1 MTSTKGMN
9 TTTLLNNRYQIIESI
24 GRGGFGETFLA
35 IDTHSPSG
43 KRCVI
48 KQLKPIINE
57 SSIPQW
63 MYDRFEQEARI
74 LEHVG
79 DEQIQVPRLHAYF
92 CEDKNFYLVQEWV
105 EGITLTKKVQE
116 EGKIPPEKVEEFL
129 LKILPVLGYLHKENI
144 VHRDVKPDNIILRA
158 KDNLP
163 VLIDFGAVKEALT
176 TFVYSQGQSAYSIA
190 IGTPGYM
197 SSEQAAGRPIFSS
210 DLYSLGLTA
219 VYMLTGKPPQYLRT
233 DSRTG
238 EILWRDEIPDFHSNL
253 AGVIDRAIRFSPR
266 ERFSN
271 SQEMI
276 EALKPM
282 TSHYPTM
289 GFGSPGTPPKNN
301 HSSRASNNH
310 TVSYDPTIA
319 VGGRATPQNLVNNP
333 PINGGT
339 IGRGK
344 GGTVAVNTSPTQNY
358 EEDEKQGLFG
368 SLLPILWLFLIAIA
382 SFTLG
387 YGVIANIFD
396 NSNSQ
401 LANESGD
408 NESSS
413 PPEEVETP
421 IESNRRNPIFNPDI
435 FRRPEEEIPPEETV
449 ENEETESEIAENQ
462 SNTEETNSSDNSQNQ
477 ESSNSPTDN
486 SGNSRGQNR
495 DNNSSVDGNSLP
507 VLTTGNV
514 VNEIL
519 GRFGQPNQTRPNPD
533 DNTTEWS
540 YDNIFNS
547 NSQVSYKV
555 NDANGSIEEVNLSF
569 PVAADAATI
578 EATFDRLLRGNV
590 TPEVREALRQVMRG
604 ETDLRAFSVAKWDG
618 QIRKVNGNI
627 NISVWSR

>member
-1 MTSTKGMN
+1 MN

-116 EGKIPPEKVEEFL
+116 EGKMPPEEVENFL

-144 VHRDVKPDNIILRA
+144 VHRDVKPDNIILRV

-282 TSHYPTM
+282 TSHYPTI
-289 GFGSPGTPPKNN
+289 GFGSPATPPKNT
-301 HSSRASNNH
+301 HSSKANHNH

-319 VGGRATPQNLVNNP
+319 VGGRATPQNLVDN

-339 IGRGK
+339 MQRGN
-344 GGTVAVNTSPTQNY
+344 GGTRAVNNSPSEAY
-358 EEDEKQGLFG
+358 EEEKRSFFG
-368 SLLPILWLFLIAIA
+368 SLLPLLWLSLIAIA

-413 PPEEVETP
+413 SPEEVETP

-435 FRRPEEEIPPEETV
+435 FRRPEEETPPEETV

-477 ESSNSPTDN
+477 DSSDSPTDN
-486 SGNSRGQNR
+486 SGNSRGQSR

-519 GRFGQPNQTRPNPD
+519 GRFGQPNQRESNSE
-533 DNTTEWS
+533 DNTTQWS
-540 YDNIFNS
+540 YDNVFNS
-547 NSQVSYKV
+547 NTQISYKI
-555 NDANGSIEEVNLSF
+555 DDTNGRIQEVDLSL
-569 PVAADAATI
+569 PTSVDMETMV
-578 EATFDRLLRGNV
+578 ATFDRLLQGNL
-590 TPEVREALRQVMRG
+590 TPVVREALRQVVDG
-604 ETDLRAFSVAKWDG
+604 ETDLRSFSVANWDG
-618 QIRKVNGNI
+618 QIRKVDGKINI
-627 NISVWSR
+627 NVWSR

>member
-1 MTSTKGMN
+1 MN

-35 IDTHSPSG
+35 IDTHSPSH

-57 SSIPQW
+57 SSIPDW

-116 EGKIPPEKVEEFL
+116 EGKIPPEEVEQFL
-129 LKILPVLGYLHKENI
+129 LKILPVLGYIHKENI
-144 VHRDVKPDNIILRA
+144 VHRDVKPDNIIIRA

-176 TFVYSQGQSAYSIA
+176 TLMYSHGQSAYSIA

-219 VYMLTGKPPQYLRT
+219 VYMLTGKSPQHLRT
-233 DSRTG
+233 DNRTG

-271 SQEMI
+271 SQEMLD
-276 EALKPM
+276 ALKPM
-282 TSHYPTM
+282 TSHQPTV
-289 GFGSPGTPPKNN
+289 GFGSPKIPTKNI
-301 HSSRASNNH
+301 STSTNNR
-310 TVSYDPTIA
+310 TISYDPTVA
-319 VGGRATPQNLVNNP
+319 VGGRNQNLVNNP
-333 PINGGT
+333 LHGGT
-339 IGRGK
+339 IRRGK
-344 GGTVAVNTSPTQNY
+344 VNTVAVNDSYTQGY
-358 EEDEKQGLFG
+358 EEDEKQGFFG
-368 SLLPILWLFLIAIA
+368 SLLPILWLSLIAIA

-401 LANESGD
+401 LANESGE
-408 NESSS
+408 NQPS
-413 PPEEVETP
+413 PNSEEVEP
-421 IESNRRNPIFNPDI
+421 PAIESNRRNPILNPDI
-435 FRRPEEEIPPEETV
+435 FRLPERETVEEEINPEETV
-449 ENEETESEIAENQ
+449 ENQENESEITENQ
-462 SNTEETNSSDNSQNQ
+462 SSSEETTSPESPEGNQNQGASNPPSDSSRGRGRRDNSS
-477 ESSNSPTDN
+477 
-486 SGNSRGQNR
+486 SGT
-495 DNNSSVDGNSLP
+495 GNSLP
-507 VLTTGNV
+507 VLTTGSL
-514 VNEIL
+514 VNEVLSRL
-519 GRFGQPNQTRPNPD
+519 GEPSQRRSNPES
-533 DNTTEWS
+533 NTTEWS
-540 YDNIFNS
+540 YNNVLNS
-547 NSQVSYKV
+547 NTQVSYKV
-555 NDANGSIEEVNLSF
+555 DDNNNRIREVDLSF
-569 PVAADAATI
+569 PPSADMETMA
-578 EATFDRLLRGNV
+578 ATFDRLLKGNL
-590 TPEVREALRQVMRG
+590 TPVVREALRQVVDG
-604 ETDLRAFSVAKWDG
+604 ETDLRSFSVANWNG
-618 QIRKVNGNI
+618 QIRKVNGRI
-627 NISVWSR
+627 NVNLWVME